1 MGVLIH
7 KWKLLPLRRL
17 SWLLVQ
23 TPSALIPGVMY
34 LPDAA
39 HETGSL
45 E

>member
-1 MGVLIH
+1 MGIPVH
-7 KWKLLPLRRL
+7 RWKLLPLRGL

-23 TPSALIPGVMY
+23 TTSALIPGVMY